1 MNLKE
6 VNREQPENTDVL
18 KETDV
23 AIKVSP
29 NPTLT
34 KELLQNQAIDATTA
48 GPTEYDEEQSKIK
61 TIPQETVTAD
71 SYSPQHSR
79 VDQVHEG
86 ELPQQAAQEFSDAL
100 KEVRMIPGVHLP
112 DFEPSVVERYRFEV
126 CCSSLNLTEIEC
138 TDCKK
143 DKVKCRCRRKN
154 PRYMTL

>member
-1 MNLKE
+1 MKE
-6 VNREQPENTDVL
+6 VNREKPEGTDVP
-18 KETDV
+18 KETDL
-23 AIKVSP
+23 ATKASP

-34 KELLQNQAIDATTA
+34 KELLKNQTIDDTLTCKA
-48 GPTEYDEEQSKIK
+48 EYDEEQSKINM
-61 TIPQETVTAD
+61 IPKETVTAD
-71 SYSPQHSR
+71 AYSPQHSR

-143 DKVKCRCRRKN
+143 HKARCRCRRKN
-154 PRYMTL
+154 PRFMTL